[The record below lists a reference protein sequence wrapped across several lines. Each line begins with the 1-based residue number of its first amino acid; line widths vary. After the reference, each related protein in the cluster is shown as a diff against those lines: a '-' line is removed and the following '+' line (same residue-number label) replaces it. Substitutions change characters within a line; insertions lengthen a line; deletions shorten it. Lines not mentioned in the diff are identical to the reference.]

1 MEDQRRRD
9 VALFRY
15 SLVRAPADPA
25 LSHAERGAMVRALSE
40 MEHVTPDGRR
50 VGVARSTLDEWIRAY
65 RAGGFEA
72 LVPKPRVAA
81 PRTDV
86 EVLGLAEKLKRE
98 QPGRTAAQVRRVMAE
113 AGVAAPSVRTLQRHF
128 VRVGLDRLGPDGQA
142 PRAYGRFEASEP
154 NELWTGDALHGPMV
168 GGRKAYLLAFIDD
181 FSRLLPGYRWTG
193 AEDSVRLE
201 SALRS
206 GLASRGVPRAILVD
220 RGSAFVAAPL
230 ARACAVMGIRLIHAS
245 PRAAATKGKIERFFR
260 TVRAQFVVE
269 LDARGGAADLAELN
283 RLFSAWVEV
292 VYHRRVHTETK
303 ATPLERFA
311 SAGPPALPSPQLLHE
326 AFLWSE
332 VRTVSKVCEVRLHGN
347 RFEVDPALIGRKVEL
362 IFDPFELAD
371 IEVRFEGRT
380 MGKATP
386 IQIGRRTHPQARPEA
401 APAPVPTG
409 IDYLALVVGRR
420 DAELAGR
427 IDYAALAANGAGG
440 DSEETDHNDN
450 SNYDHDE
457 EEKI

>member
-1 MEDQRRRD
+1 MEDHRRRD

-15 SLVRAPADPA
+15 SLVRAPTDPA

-50 VGVARSTLDEWIRAY
+50 VRVARSTLDEWIRAY

-72 LVPKPRVAA
+72 LVPKPRVVV

-98 QPGRTAAQVRRVMAE
+98 QPERTAAQVGRVMSRSRCGGAIG
-113 AGVAAPSVRTLQRHF
+113 AHLAAPLRAGRS
-128 VRVGLDRLGPDGQA
+128 GSCSA
-142 PRAYGRFEASEP
+142 PMAKRRAAYGRFEASEP
-154 NELWTGDALHGPMV
+154 NELWTGDALHGPIV
-168 GGRKAYLLAFIDD
+168 GGRKVYLLAFIDD

-269 LDARGGAADLAELN
+269 TGRPGRGGRSGRAEPAVQRLGGGGLSPSGAYRDQGHPTGTLRFGGPASASFTAAFARGV
-283 RLFSAWVEV
+283 F
-292 VYHRRVHTETK
+292 
-303 ATPLERFA
+303 
-311 SAGPPALPSPQLLHE
+311 
-326 AFLWSE
+326 
-332 VRTVSKVCEVRLHGN
+332 
-347 RFEVDPALIGRKVEL
+347 
-362 IFDPFELAD
+362 
-371 IEVRFEGRT
+371 
-380 MGKATP
+380 
-386 IQIGRRTHPQARPEA
+386 
-401 APAPVPTG
+401 
-409 IDYLALVVGRR
+409 VVG
-420 DAELAGR
+420 
-427 IDYAALAANGAGG
+427 
-440 DSEETDHNDN
+440 S
-450 SNYDHDE
+450 
-457 EEKI
+457 